1 MRKTMVRVKIC
12 GITNWTDARLSVDA
26 GADALGFNF
35 FEKSPRYIA
44 PADARTIVGRLPRRI
59 FTVGVFVNSE
69 VADVLRIASDV
80 DLNALQLHGDE
91 SPANVRRLSEYYP
104 VMKAFRIRRGFD
116 VKRLARF
123 DSADLFLLDGFD
135 RQQRGGTGQTFDW
148 RIGRAAKKYGRIVI
162 AGGLTPENVADAIA
176 ATDPFAVDIC
186 SGVEASPGKKDR
198 QRLYA
203 LMDAVRSGR
212 EHLA

>member
-1 MRKTMVRVKIC
+1 MVRVKIC

-35 FEKSPRYIA
+35 SKKSPRYIA
-44 PADARTIVGRLPRRI
+44 PIDARTILRRLPRRI
-59 FTVGVFVNSE
+59 LTAGVFVNSE
-69 VADVLRIASDV
+69 FATVLRIARDV
-80 DLNALQLHGDE
+80 DLNFLQLHGDE
-91 SPANVRRLSEYYP
+91 SPAKVRKLNEYYP
-104 VMKAFRIRRGFD
+104 VMKAFRIRPGFD
-116 VKRLARF
+116 LKQLARF

-162 AGGLTPENVADAIA
+162 AGGLTPDNIADAIA
-176 ATDPFAVDIC
+176 KTDPFAVDIC

-198 QRLYA
+198 QRLDA
-203 LMDAVRSGR
+203 LMDAVRGAR
-212 EHLA
+212 KQGT